1 MKRSGYTLAEA
12 LIALAVVGIIAAVM
26 LPLVSKYKPDTTK
39 VLYLRTYDAISRTIA
54 EFSSNVKMF
63 PEWNGDKYEDDIR
76 YFDYPFYNK
85 GKVKLDNGKTVEE
98 ADNKI
103 CNLLALSAGAKE
115 IKCENDYD
123 TYTDGGFEPSY
134 KYKNGVEVFVSTLR
148 TNPDSENKAQYRTDI
163 YFDVDGKDK
172 GPNCLYNSISCKNPD
187 TFKVFIGADGKVAA
201 GDAYGYEYLKKRQ
214 TWKKQEMV
222 IGVLPDFNDKLNIER
237 YCDIAANKESSFCK
251 CYKQNIAEDSKECI
265 CDVMGDTS
273 NPICETQDPP
283 PGGPDSEPDPC
294 EGLTGLEYTCCV
306 NPEDP
311 ACIVTPEPQYYWI
324 GEVSFGASCEPA
336 MTGSTIPFK
345 NGYFDV
351 ELSDKLAS
359 KDDFDKLFDILDKKV
374 VIDLATYPDC
384 QAWIKDQSLH
394 FETEDLQLVEVSQ

>member
-54 EFSSNVKMF
+54 EFSSNVKMY

-237 YCDIAANKESSFCK
+237 YCDIAANKESSFCQ

-265 CDVMGDTS
+265 CDVMGDTY

-283 PGGPDSEPDPC
+283 PGGPDRPVYMV
-294 EGLTGLEYTCCV
+294 GMVFVEY
-306 NPEDP
+306 E
-311 ACIVTPEPQYYWI
+311 YYWI
-324 GEVSFGASCEPA
+324 VDSDQGFENIEPSKASWQFDLTREDEVLKDGDMKSQ
-336 MTGSTIPFK
+336 
-345 NGYFDV
+345 
-351 ELSDKLAS
+351 LDKLIGKKIDEAGGYGAAFGMD
-359 KDDFDKLFDILDKKV
+359 KDVDTYTFDYDTSGLIEYVD
-374 VIDLATYPDC
+374 
-384 QAWIKDQSLH
+384 
-394 FETEDLQLVEVSQ
+394 EE